1 MKTSKKHKQ
10 MEDRIILLPRAE
22 EENEMTDLSWMI
34 RDDKMLEKSVKKLPK
49 RKKK

>member
-1 MKTSKKHKQ
+1 MKISKRDKQ

-22 EENEMTDLSWMI
+22 EDEMSDLSWMI
-34 RDDKMLEKSVKKLPK
+34 RDDKILKKPVKKLSK

>member
-22 EENEMTDLSWMI
+22 EDEVTDLSWMI
-34 RDDKMLEKSVKKLPK
+34 RDDKILEKPVKKLSK